1 MKIKKIKMV
10 ALATIAGGTVLGGG
24 CIGGLPWQQLLW
36 FSAAEIGLEFVT
48 DNDAVFDLFEDGAVG
63 TAADD
68 GA

>member
-48 DNDAVFDLFEDGAVG
+48 DNDAVFDLFEDGA
-63 TAADD
+63 TADD